1 MRAEVKLGE
10 ENHRFTDVLD
20 LQLLEELVG
29 DWPAVRTACEE
40 VFRLRQKHPWPPAVT
55 VFPSW
60 ADAYAA
66 SAVANHFPVID
77 VDEAAAKV
85 TALKVTALIAR
96 IVPPILRRRTGHLDR
111 PARGRS

>member
-1 MRAEVKLGE
+1 MRAEVKPGE
-10 ENHRFTDVLD
+10 QNHRFTDVLD

-55 VFPSW
+55 VFRSW

-85 TALKVTALIAR
+85 TALIAR